1 MKNTNNEIHIRE
13 QGLKTLVAK
22 EIKKCERSLKDEDK
36 DFLEFEVS
44 IHEGSVRVAYRG
56 QVYIIDNISPNT
68 ETDETIDTATMIMD
82 VHTIILKAIEESRAK
97 AIINDTGGLIQVMV
111 VSKPRK
117 AFNMLSR
124 LLSKYAN
131 LTLKWDTIT
140 RFPMDNFFR
149 GVTYLCHD
157 TETCERAIKFIR
169 TKRNGR
175 DKLFATIITTL
186 DRGFVDGVLELSVTT
201 PKGKF
206 KYGETFHINP

>member
-1 MKNTNNEIHIRE
+1 MKNTNNVIHIRE
-13 QGLKTLVAK
+13 QGLKTFVAK
-22 EIKKCERSLKDEDK
+22 EIKKCERSLKDKDK
-36 DFLEFEVS
+36 DFLVFEVS
-44 IHEGSVRVAYRG
+44 LHEGSVRIAYRE
-56 QVYIIDNISPNT
+56 QIYIIDNMKPNT
-68 ETDETIDTATMIMD
+68 DVNKAIEVIMD
-82 VHTIILKAIEESRAK
+82 VYNIILEAIEESRVRTT
-97 AIINDTGGLIQVMV
+97 INVTGGLIQVKV

-131 LTLKWDTIT
+131 LTLQWDTIT
-140 RFPMDNFFR
+140 KFPLDNSFR
-149 GVTYLCHD
+149 GTTYLCHD

-186 DRGFVDGVLELSVTT
+186 DRGFVDAVLELSVTT